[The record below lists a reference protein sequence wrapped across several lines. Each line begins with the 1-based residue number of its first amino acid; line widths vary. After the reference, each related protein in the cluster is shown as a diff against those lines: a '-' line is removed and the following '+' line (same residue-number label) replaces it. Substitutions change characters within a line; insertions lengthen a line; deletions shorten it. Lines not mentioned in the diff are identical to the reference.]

1 MNIQQL
7 RESLKLKWVKYFF
20 QNRPWLV
27 KMRIWGTYDGLRRP
41 SSGFIL
47 ATLSVLE
54 PELDEILPLL
64 LELNNNPDHIV
75 KALGLNFNPEEQ
87 MHLIAEDADIIQQKI
102 LSETSTNGKVDSQ
115 PQATPSSGELDSSQK
130 GIENNGVVQ
139 HDIASRVS
147 TQVQNQKKS
156 LPLLSVVNKFETRS
170 TQVSALAV
178 ICKAESN
185 SKPVPLL
192 TVISKTENSSKPVRS
207 LLPTSNIKRE
217 SQPASSV
224 IATSRVDS
232 KPKLAKIPQQ
242 DLIDNVNS
250 APTKQKSRLTSWIDG
265 FCQGVG
271 WENDEA
277 IYTRF

>member
-20 QNRPWLV
+20 QNRSWLV
-27 KMRIWGTYDGLRRP
+27 KMRIWGTYDGQRRP

-75 KALGLNFNPEEQ
+75 TALGLNFNPEEQ

-102 LSETSTNGKVDSQ
+102 LSETSTNGKVDFQ
-115 PQATPSSGELDSSQK
+115 PQTTLSSGELDSSQK

-178 ICKAESN
+178 IGKAESN

-207 LLPTSNIKRE
+207 LLLTSNIKRE
-217 SQPASSV
+217 SQPGSSV

-232 KPKLAKIPQQ
+232 KPKLAQIPQQ
-242 DLIDNVNS
+242 DLIDNVHS
-250 APTKQKSRLTSWIDG
+250 APAKQKSRLTSWIDD